1 MLDLSALF
9 YTEVDSEPCLF
20 VNLELLDEDRDII
33 AEAKNTVRMALRD
46 GIPRVYMEEGH
57 PGEVPQPRFFTQGS
71 WAYKTLNAPAQA
83 PQQADVDDG
92 CYLPLSFLTQTDKP
106 SVAADVF
113 FEVAE
118 KALQPLVDERGWTL
132 SGKPT
137 CIRIEISDLAHIDVP
152 LYAIPDKEFATLVK
166 AENVR
171 RVALD
176 SIAFA
181 EAKADSWD
189 EMPTTKVL
197 LAHREDGWTHSDPR
211 PVKKWFVDQVEK
223 KGVQL
228 RRIVRYLKAYR
239 DWTWPSGGPSSILLM
254 AAASPLFFKQDR
266 RDDQALLEVVNGLP
280 AVLRNGVNNPA
291 NSDESLTDRL
301 RASSSEVDMVEQA
314 AATFEEFGR
323 QLQSALDA
331 GNAAQACTWMRKL
344 FGPRFPDQPDRIKVS
359 TAVSAVAATI
369 AASPAIAGPSELM
382 GRTRAG

>member
-1 MLDLSALF
+1 MLNLSALF
-9 YTEVDSEPCLF
+9 YTEVDSESCLF
-20 VNLELLDEDRDII
+20 GNLELLDEDREII

-46 GIPRVYMEEGH
+46 GIPRVYIEEGY

-71 WAYKTLNAPAQA
+71 WAYNTLNAPAQA

-92 CYLPLSFLTQTDKP
+92 CYLPLSFLIQTDKP
-106 SVAADVF
+106 SIAADVF

-118 KALQPLVDERGWTL
+118 KALQPLVDERGWTR

-152 LYAIPDKEFATLVK
+152 LYAIPDKEFANLVK

-171 RVALD
+171 RAALD
-176 SIAFA
+176 SVAFA
-181 EAKADSWD
+181 EAAADSWD

-254 AAASPLFFKQDR
+254 AAAAPLFFKHDR
-266 RDDQALLEVVNGLP
+266 RDDQALLEVVKGLP
-280 AVLRNGVNNPA
+280 SALRNGVNNPA
-291 NSDESLTDRL
+291 NNDESLTDRL

-314 AATFEEFGR
+314 AASFEEFGR

-359 TAVSAVAATI
+359 AAVSAVAAAI
-369 AASPAIAGPSELM
+369 AASPAIAGPSELL